1 MTCFYDNKFLKKIK
15 NRKNLHF
22 ALIVS
27 IMAIMLITN
36 VILIV
41 IFADKP
47 VGSGL
52 RNTFQTITYVIT
64 VILTLFA
71 GLYYEIIYAPLKKY
85 YFKIVESLIGKR
97 ELIEATVLRISN
109 ELSDKYSVKFKSLD
123 VLEWSDIQN
132 DYVEREIYFDANLEL
147 PLEVNQMVKL
157 LTCGNILLGYEV
169 K

>member
-1 MTCFYDNKFLKKIK
+1 MTYFYDNKFLKKIK

-27 IMAIMLITN
+27 IMAIMLISN

-47 VGSGL
+47 VGSRL

-64 VILTLFA
+64 VILTFFA
-71 GLYYEIIYAPLKKY
+71 GLYYEIVYNPIKKY
-85 YFKIVESLIGKR
+85 YLKIVESLIGKR
-97 ELIEATVLRISN
+97 EIVEVTVLRISN

-123 VLEWSDIQN
+123 VLEWSNIQN

-147 PLEVNQMVKL
+147 PLEENQMVKL